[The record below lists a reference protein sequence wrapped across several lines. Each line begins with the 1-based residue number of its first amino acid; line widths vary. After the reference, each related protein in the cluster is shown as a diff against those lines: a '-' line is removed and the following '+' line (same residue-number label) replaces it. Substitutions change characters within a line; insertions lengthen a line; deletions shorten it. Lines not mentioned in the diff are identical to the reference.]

1 MITDER
7 DLLNESEDET
17 YYTSGGSCLAEE
29 LIFMEGGR
37 DTNSLIL
44 ANNVYSFVYN
54 HNIRTSINKRT
65 TMWR

>member
-7 DLLNESEDET
+7 DLLVESEDET

-37 DTNSLIL
+37 DTNS
-44 ANNVYSFVYN
+44 
-54 HNIRTSINKRT
+54 
-65 TMWR
+65 